1 MATIRASCTD
11 CGDVELTTADVT
23 VRVCADDNQ
32 GTYSFRCP
40 VCRMAVV
47 KPAEPRIVELLV
59 ASGVHLSTWR
69 LPAELSETRS
79 GSPDQPRRPA
89 RLPRPA
95 RRRRAVVPRA
105 RPPGRGLT
113 DPPRVAPTC
122 RRSGSSRPPS
132 WCSVR

>member
-32 GTYSFRCP
+32 GSYSFRCP

-59 ASGVHLSTWR
+59 ASGR
-69 LPAELSETRS
+69 APEPPG
-79 GSPDQPRRPA
+79 GSPRSWPSPA
-89 RLPRPA
+89 RASPINHDDLLDFHDLLADDEQWFLELA
-95 RRRRAVVPRA
+95 RLVE
-105 RPPGRGLT
+105 G
-113 DPPRVAPTC
+113 
-122 RRSGSSRPPS
+122 
-132 WCSVR
+132 

>member
-32 GTYSFRCP
+32 GSYSFRCP
-40 VCRMAVV
+40 ICKMAVV

-69 LPAELSETRS
+69 LPAELAEVRS
-79 GSPDQPRRPA
+79 GSPINHDDLLDFHDLLADDEQWFLELA
-89 RLPRPA
+89 RL
-95 RRRRAVVPRA
+95 VE
-105 RPPGRGLT
+105 G
-113 DPPRVAPTC
+113 
-122 RRSGSSRPPS
+122 
-132 WCSVR
+132 